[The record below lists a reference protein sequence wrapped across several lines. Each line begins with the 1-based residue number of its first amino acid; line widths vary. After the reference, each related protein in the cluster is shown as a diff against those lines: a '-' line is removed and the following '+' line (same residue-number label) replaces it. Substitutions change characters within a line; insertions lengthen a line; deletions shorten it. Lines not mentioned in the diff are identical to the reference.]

1 MKKAGH
7 QHRSRLNFAR
17 CLSSLK
23 TPYCNRNRHTHIG
36 NNLVCTGT
44 TLFLKVGSMCLSAV
58 FRQKIKLGTTNG
70 FFLRRYLLDL
80 AHALSTNEV
89 PLTWG
94 ALRDLLT
101 DLKTKARD
109 NINAGFFAPHFFI
122 ILFTFNFTQASQST
136 FIIFSNTTMGFFK
149 FTRDLNCSPQ
159 KPFPLCI
166 FGRRFIYFKKRIF
179 QPFFFSLLHRRSET
193 NLRFLALCML

>member
-1 MKKAGH
+1 MALT
-7 QHRSRLNFAR
+7 HRGGIHEKSGA
-17 CLSSLK
+17 SAQKPLK
-23 TPYCNRNRHTHIG
+23 FCSVFKLFENPYCNRNRHTHIG

-44 TLFLKVGSMCLSAV
+44 TLFLKIGSMCLSAA
-58 FRQKIKLGTTNG
+58 FRRKIKLGTTNG

-109 NINAGFFAPHFFI
+109 NINAGFFCPPFFYNPVYFQFYSSLSI
-122 ILFTFNFTQASQST
+122 DIYNF
-136 FIIFSNTTMGFFK
+136 FKYDHGFF
-149 FTRDLNCSPQ
+149 
-159 KPFPLCI
+159 
-166 FGRRFIYFKKRIF
+166 
-179 QPFFFSLLHRRSET
+179 
-193 NLRFLALCML
+193 

>member
-44 TLFLKVGSMCLSAV
+44 IPLFS
-58 FRQKIKLGTTNG
+58 FRRKIKLGTTNG

-89 PLTWG
+89 PLT
-94 ALRDLLT
+94 
-101 DLKTKARD
+101 
-109 NINAGFFAPHFFI
+109 
-122 ILFTFNFTQASQST
+122 
-136 FIIFSNTTMGFFK
+136 
-149 FTRDLNCSPQ
+149 
-159 KPFPLCI
+159 
-166 FGRRFIYFKKRIF
+166 
-179 QPFFFSLLHRRSET
+179 
-193 NLRFLALCML
+193 

>member
-1 MKKAGH
+1 MKKAGQ

-23 TPYCNRNRHTHIG
+23 TPYCNRNRQTHIC

-44 TLFLKVGSMCLSAV
+44 TLFSKIGSMCLSAA
-58 FRQKIKLGTTNG
+58 FRRKIKLGTTNG

-109 NINAGFFAPHFFI
+109 NINAGFFCPPFFYNPVYFQFYSSLSI
-122 ILFTFNFTQASQST
+122 DIYNF
-136 FIIFSNTTMGFFK
+136 FKYDHGFF
-149 FTRDLNCSPQ
+149 
-159 KPFPLCI
+159 
-166 FGRRFIYFKKRIF
+166 
-179 QPFFFSLLHRRSET
+179 
-193 NLRFLALCML
+193 